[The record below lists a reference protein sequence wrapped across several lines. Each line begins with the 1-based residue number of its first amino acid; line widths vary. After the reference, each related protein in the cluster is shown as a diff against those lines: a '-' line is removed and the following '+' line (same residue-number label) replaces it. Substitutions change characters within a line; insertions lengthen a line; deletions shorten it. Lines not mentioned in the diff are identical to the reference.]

1 VVLTF
6 EQKPKL
12 TAQNKGNGG
21 NGTNLKGKMSQLH
34 TKLHTQQWKKSRACV
49 ESLNR
54 HGRLCVERVGKN
66 NILLLSGPVSK
77 CVCASWTDKK
87 IFASFCLVGMNMCL
101 CKKKLIGSTC
111 KHVV

>member
-34 TKLHTQQWKKSRACV
+34 TKLHTQQWKKQSVLNLWFDKDDAHVVFHLKLLPPASPNTSVAWFLHVRWHQFERQSVPAPHETAYAAV
-49 ESLNR
+49 EKA
-54 HGRLCVERVGKN
+54 ERVLN
-66 NILLLSGPVSK
+66 L
-77 CVCASWTDKK
+77 
-87 IFASFCLVGMNMCL
+87 
-101 CKKKLIGSTC
+101 
-111 KHVV
+111 